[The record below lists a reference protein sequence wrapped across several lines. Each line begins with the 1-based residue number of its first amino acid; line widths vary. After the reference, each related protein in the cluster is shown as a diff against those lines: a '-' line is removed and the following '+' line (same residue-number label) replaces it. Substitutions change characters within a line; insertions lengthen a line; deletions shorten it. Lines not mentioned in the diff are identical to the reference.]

1 MGRYAHH
8 IIVPYLS
15 YVMPREIVNVFVSAV
30 AATATAVCV
39 CHHRAVIIHSAY
51 DTTAFSYKFAV
62 YEKSVQYFVYASIF
76 LTWHIRTGLCTGIL
90 HIIFMAPYVAHPAH
104 KCPI

>member
-1 MGRYAHH
+1 MVFFSYFMGRYAHH

-62 YEKSVQYFVYASIF
+62 
-76 LTWHIRTGLCTGIL
+76 
-90 HIIFMAPYVAHPAH
+90 
-104 KCPI
+104 